1 MKNAKRI
8 VTGLA
13 FTAVLA
19 LSLLASG
26 GDADAKTKVA
36 GRIQLITNGGS
47 ITVPAQAIPGLLHAA
62 GVTWE

>member
-8 VTGLA
+8 ATGLA
-13 FTAVLA
+13 FTAAFA

-26 GDADAKTKVA
+26 GDADAKTKTG
-36 GRIQLITNGGS
+36 GRAHLTNGAD
-47 ITVPAQAIPGLLHAA
+47 ITAPAAPANFDAL